1 MGTFEFKLPD
11 IGEGVVEGEVVEWL
25 VAVGDSIKE
34 DDPILSVMT
43 DKATVEIPA
52 PCEGTVKSMVGE
64 AGDILP
70 VGAVCIVFEVD
81 GDGNAGEEKAEIPAP
96 AKEEKPAKKAEAATP
111 SSTNASSRRS
121 RSCRST
127 RFSCS
132 RYESTRFTCS
142 PPTSSLCKRRLA
154 TCCGL
159 WPCRTHQSCRPG
171 PTHCRRRIWSL
182 ICTPNGWLGES
193 RTKRH

>member
-52 PCEGTVKSMVGE
+52 PCEGTVKSIVGE

-111 SSTNASSRRS
+111 AAPTLPPVEAAPAAAPVSRAAGTKALASPAVRQRARSANVDLQHVADSGPAGRISHADLDRHIAGGASGVSSV
-121 RSCRST
+121 
-127 RFSCS
+127 
-132 RYESTRFTCS
+132 
-142 PPTSSLCKRRLA
+142 
-154 TCCGL
+154 
-159 WPCRTHQSCRPG
+159 RPMVG
-171 PTHCRRRIWSL
+171 SARV
-182 ICTPNGWLGES
+182 
-193 RTKRH
+193 